1 MVDPFEADQSYKNGL
16 PVAVLTRST
25 VLESMS
31 PTESTAKDQVNEATG
46 RVGSTGS
53 GSGLHPDK
61 PTRVID
67 ANSKTLFEN
76 FIFF

>member
-1 MVDPFEADQSYKNGL
+1 
-16 PVAVLTRST
+16 
-25 VLESMS
+25 MS

-61 PTRVID
+61 PIRVID